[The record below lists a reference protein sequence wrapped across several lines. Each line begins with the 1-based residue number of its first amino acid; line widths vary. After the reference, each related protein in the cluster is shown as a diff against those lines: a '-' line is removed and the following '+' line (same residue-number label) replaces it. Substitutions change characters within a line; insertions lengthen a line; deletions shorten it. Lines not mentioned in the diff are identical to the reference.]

1 MDPSALLPV
10 PDVLPA
16 PWPIFEVLELL
27 LFTIHILLI
36 NIILG
41 STVVF
46 LFSKKGVQLDSAG
59 FREKVAEKLPTIFA
73 FAVTIGI
80 APLLFVQV
88 VYGHL
93 FYSSSVLMAWWWIA
107 IVPILILVYGSLYL
121 RARSPKFARVGMIAA
136 VVGFLYVGLMYANNF
151 SMMQVP
157 ASWQAF
163 FSNRG
168 GTHLNFADGT
178 VFPRYFHFVTASVA
192 VGGLFL
198 SWLASRRGDSM
209 SEVHRGLNLYAYATI
224 AQMIIGFWWLIAL
237 PRDIMFHFMGERIVH
252 TILLMLGILLAIGSL
267 VTALRHKVRPTIT
280 QFLLLLVTMTV
291 MRALLRG
298 SYIGDFFKPGDMEL
312 VPQYGVFVLFLVVLV
327 IGLVAIGWMLK
338 AVRAAQ
344 AGGTK
349 A

>member
-1 MDPSALLPV
+1 MDPTSLLPV

-36 NIILG
+36 NILLG

-46 LFSKKGVQLDSAG
+46 LFSRKGDQLDSTS
-59 FREKVAEKLPTIFA
+59 FRDKVAGKLPTIFA
-73 FAVTIGI
+73 FAVTIGV

-107 IVPILILVYGSLYL
+107 IVPILILIYGSLYL
-121 RARSPKFARVGMIAA
+121 RARSPKLATAGMVVA
-136 VVGFLYVGLMYANNF
+136 VLGFLYVGLMYVNNF

-157 ASWQAF
+157 ETWHAF
-163 FSNRG
+163 FANRG
-168 GTHLNFADGT
+168 GTHLNLADAT
-178 VFPRYFHFVTASVA
+178 VLPRYLHFLAASVA

-198 SWLASRRGDSM
+198 AWLASRRDDSPT
-209 SEVHRGLNLYAYATI
+209 EVNRGLNLFAYATI
-224 AQMIIGFWWLIAL
+224 GQILIGFWWLIAL
-237 PRDIMFHFMGERIVH
+237 PREIMFHFMGERIVH

-267 VTALRHKVRPTIT
+267 VTALRHKVRPTLI
-280 QFLLLLVTMTV
+280 QFLLLLVTMTIL
-291 MRALLRG
+291 RALLRG
-298 SYIGDFFKPGDMEL
+298 SYIGDFFRPGQMEL
-312 VPQYGVFVLFLVVLV
+312 VPQYGVFALFLVVLLA
-327 IGLVAIGWMLK
+327 GLGAIGWMLK